1 MSSDLIGGIVAA
13 ALTLLVFSYLLG
25 NNPLYRLAQHLF
37 VGVSLGYVAT
47 VVLTTIL
54 LPRIYQV
61 AGNPLVNLPTLV
73 PLLLGLLIVGRL
85 VRPASSGARL
95 PFLIITVT
103 AAALALAGTLVGTL
117 LPQTAATMLGLNP
130 ARPFDLLNNVIIIV
144 GVIVTLHY
152 FSFGVRAD
160 GARTAAGTLVAG
172 AGRWLIVI
180 TLGAVL
186 GTLAVSFISAL
197 IERIDFVFRVV
208 SDLLGA

>member
-1 MSSDLIGGIVAA
+1 VSSDLIGGIVAVT
-13 ALTLLVFSYLLG
+13 LTLLVFSYLLG

-54 LPRIYQV
+54 LPRIGQV
-61 AGNPLVNLPTLV
+61 AAQPVANLPTLV
-73 PLLLGLLIVGRL
+73 PLLLGLLIIGRL
-85 VRPASSGARL
+85 VRPAAGGAGL
-95 PFLIITVT
+95 PFLIIAVV
-103 AAALALAGTLVGTL
+103 AAALALAGTVVGTL
-117 LPQTAATMLGLNP
+117 VPQTAATMLGLNP
-130 ARPFDLLNNVIIIV
+130 ARPFDLLNNAIIIL

-160 GARTAAGTLVAG
+160 GGRTAAGALVAG

-186 GTLAVSFISAL
+186 GTLTVSFVSAL

-208 SDLLGA
+208 SDLIGA